1 MCRLPLVSAHL
12 SAAAAGLDFLSD
24 EDHRRSGFQARRVA
38 MSRVGHVWAAM
49 SRERRIAAIAAIAL
63 LVTMFLP
70 WYGLQSLNRKTG
82 VIHSHDINAFGD
94 VSFVEAAVFLVA
106 AGVLVLLFARAE
118 GREFNMP
125 GGDGTIV
132 ALAGAWAGL
141 LIFYRVFDRPGGDG
155 YPVGIQWGFF
165 LAFVAAGSLAYAG
178 WRMRAV
184 ERPAMPVRRRR
195 PRPEESPPGP
205 PEGGRGPVAAHPAG
219 EEPSRRPQETAE
231 TAETAPIGVAASRGD
246 GERAAPPAR
255 PAQPRPRPR
264 RPRYPPA
271 PGESAGEQL
280 SFEDP
285 PPPGE
290 DR

>member
-1 MCRLPLVSAHL
+1 MTRLT
-12 SAAAAGLDFLSD
+12 
-24 EDHRRSGFQARRVA
+24 
-38 MSRVGHVWAAM
+38 HVWAAM

-70 WYGLQSLNRKTG
+70 WYGLQSLNRRTG
-82 VIHSHDINAFGD
+82 VIHSHNINAFGD

-118 GREFNMP
+118 GREFNVP

-178 WRMRAV
+178 WRMRAA

-195 PRPEESPPGP
+195 PRPEEPAF
-205 PEGGRGPVAAHPAG
+205 EHPA
-219 EEPSRRPQETAE
+219 EEHDVPAGSRDPVPAQSRAPVRAE
-231 TAETAPIGVAASRGD
+231 PPAAEPATGETAPMSVAAAR
-246 GERAAPPAR
+246 RAGASPAPAGGPAGAR
-255 PAQPRPRPR
+255 RR

-271 PGESAGEQL
+271 PEQPEQL
-280 SFEDP
+280 SFDEE
-285 PPPGE
+285 PPGAE
-290 DR
+290 R